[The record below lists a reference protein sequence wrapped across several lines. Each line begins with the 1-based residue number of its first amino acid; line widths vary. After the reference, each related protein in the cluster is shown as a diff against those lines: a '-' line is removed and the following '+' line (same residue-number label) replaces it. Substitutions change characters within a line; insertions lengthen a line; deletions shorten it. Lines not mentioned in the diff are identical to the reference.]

1 MITLEV
7 TPGELLDRLG
17 ILELKL
23 SRCDR
28 PEQKTQLKTAVERAR
43 GARRAA
49 RLDAP
54 GLPQLERELAATND
68 ALWSAEDE
76 IRSRERVG
84 DHGDAFV
91 AVARSICSLNDRR
104 AALKRAI
111 DRLCG
116 FPTSDE
122 KTYRSDRPTR
132 P

>member
-23 SRCDR
+23 NRCHR

-43 GARRAA
+43 TARRAA
-49 RLDAP
+49 HLDAP
-54 GLPQLERELAATND
+54 GLAPLERELAAIND

-76 IRSRERVG
+76 IRAREGVG

-91 AVARSICSLNDRR
+91 AVARSICRLNDRR
-104 AALKRAI
+104 AALKRSI
-111 DRLCG
+111 DHLCG
-116 FPTSDE
+116 FPATDD
-122 KTYRSDRPTR
+122 KTYRSDRPAC

>member
-23 SRCDR
+23 DRCHR
-28 PEQKTQLKTAVERAR
+28 PEQKPRLATAVERAR
-43 GARRAA
+43 AARRAA
-49 RLDAP
+49 HLDAP
-54 GLPQLERELAATND
+54 GLAQLERELAATND

-76 IRSRERVG
+76 IRARERVG

-91 AVARSICSLNDRR
+91 AVARSICRLNDRR
-104 AALKRAI
+104 AALKRSI
-111 DRLCG
+111 DHLCG
-116 FPTSDE
+116 FPTTDE
-122 KTYRSDRPTR
+122 KAYRSDPPTR